1 MALRGPVSRL
11 PCQQARLTLRR
22 MMSSGRYVIL
32 CCVQSG
38 KKSTEVCLLDLNE
51 AVGAVVP
58 KYSNTGILDND
69 MPANCAERVVAG
81 ARALA
86 PYLENRMLAVKLL
99 DKPAVLRE
107 LMPQDLWKS
116 TRSPAKRPSRRRGS
130 CRGLWAAPMP
140 ARWGRR
146 DAAYTGGRVQP
157 SPLAGA
163 RRPVLA
169 MVEHCCHCR
178 RCR

>member
-1 MALRGPVSRL
+1 M
-11 PCQQARLTLRR
+11 
-22 MMSSGRYVIL
+22 L
-32 CCVQSG
+32 CASG

-99 DKPAVLRE
+99 DKPVVLRE

-116 TRSPAKRPSRRRGS
+116 TSSPAKEAVKAARFLSRVVGRAHARQMGTARRGIHGWQS
-130 CRGLWAAPMP
+130 SAVTTRRG
-140 ARWGRR
+140 
-146 DAAYTGGRVQP
+146 
-157 SPLAGA
+157 
-163 RRPVLA
+163 
-169 MVEHCCHCR
+169 
-178 RCR
+178 